1 MRLIATL
8 LTGTLVVIVSNIPP
22 ADALPTGQK
31 AETHRDSVGNLKLGF
46 LDGTNEGCGC
56 EFTFL
61 PEIRKDDPRFVF
73 MSDEEEKKA
82 FINIDGRNIA
92 LTLIRSTNPRGR
104 ERVGN
109 RSTRTYEGEGIRV
122 SAAYVA
128 TRVCKKYDEAC
139 ESTDYDGT
147 FTLTKDRRKRIARLK
162 GVCGC

>member
-1 MRLIATL
+1 MRPIALL
-8 LTGTLVVIVSNIPP
+8 LTVTLVVIVSTIPL
-22 ADALPTGQK
+22 AGALHTGQK
-31 AETHRDSVGNLKLGF
+31 AETHRDSVGLKLGF

-56 EFTFL
+56 EFTFAS
-61 PEIRKDDPRFVF
+61 EIRKDDPRFVF
-73 MSDEEEKKA
+73 TSDEEEKKA
-82 FINIDGRNIA
+82 FINIDRRNIA
-92 LTLIRSTNPRGR
+92 LTLIHSTNPRGR

-122 SAAYVA
+122 SAVYVA
-128 TRVCKKYDEAC
+128 KRVCKKYDEAC